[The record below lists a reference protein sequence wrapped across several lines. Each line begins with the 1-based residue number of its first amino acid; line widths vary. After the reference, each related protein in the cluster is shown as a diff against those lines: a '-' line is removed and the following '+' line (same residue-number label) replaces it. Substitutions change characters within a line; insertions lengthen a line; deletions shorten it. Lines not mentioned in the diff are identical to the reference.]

1 MRGRL
6 SIAIL
11 VPLQKPP
18 RAASSWR
25 PLFRPCARGGFWW
38 RVQLRTVD
46 GIIGYEPRLDF
57 FHMLSG
63 SLQPLT
69 YSLFFDPFDA
79 MDRGPARAIGQH
91 REAVQDGLWC
101 MMAAVKDGPF
111 RSANVFLHVLHW

>member
-1 MRGRL
+1 
-6 SIAIL
+6 
-11 VPLQKPP
+11 
-18 RAASSWR
+18 
-25 PLFRPCARGGFWW
+25 
-38 RVQLRTVD
+38 LRTVD

-69 YSLFFDPFDA
+69 YGLFFDPFDA

-111 RSANVFLHVLHW
+111 RFGKRFFACLTLVALHSFGCLSEFANVVMPHLSIL